1 MMLRE
6 PLQRAL
12 RISDF
17 FVSMS
22 LKRQKLLLA
31 TVVYDNI
38 PLFLPADKIRER
50 LDKILYNLR
59 HHVSQVM
66 YVYKMFY
73 RTTSFS
79 SV

>member
-1 MMLRE
+1 MLRE

-50 LDKILYNLR
+50 LDKILDFKQL
-59 HHVSQVM
+59 
-66 YVYKMFY
+66 
-73 RTTSFS
+73 TTPCYASNVRLQNFLQNNIY
-79 SV
+79 

>member
-12 RISDF
+12 GISDF

-50 LDKILYNLR
+50 LDKILC
-59 HHVSQVM
+59 
-66 YVYKMFY
+66 F
-73 RTTSFS
+73 
-79 SV
+79 

>member
-1 MMLRE
+1 MLRE

-22 LKRQKLLLA
+22 LKRQKL
-31 TVVYDNI
+31 VYDNI

-50 LDKILYNLR
+50 LDKILYFKQL
-59 HHVSQVM
+59 
-66 YVYKMFY
+66 
-73 RTTSFS
+73 TTPCYASNVRLQNFLQNNIF
-79 SV
+79 

>member
-22 LKRQKLLLA
+22 LKLQKL
-31 TVVYDNI
+31 VYDNI

-59 HHVSQVM
+59 HHVSQVI
-66 YVYKMFY
+66 YVYKIFY

>member
-22 LKRQKLLLA
+22 LKRQKLHLA

-50 LDKILYNLR
+50 LDKILC
-59 HHVSQVM
+59 
-66 YVYKMFY
+66 F
-73 RTTSFS
+73 
-79 SV
+79 